1 MVGDTGAVSS
11 TYDPGLYTTTSD
23 DAMLIHHQM
32 NLRLFSPELYQR
44 GFFQVL
50 EG

>member
-23 DAMLIHHQM
+23 DAMLIHKQM
-32 NLRLFSPELYQR
+32 YLIQLMINVALH
-44 GFFQVL
+44 
-50 EG
+50 